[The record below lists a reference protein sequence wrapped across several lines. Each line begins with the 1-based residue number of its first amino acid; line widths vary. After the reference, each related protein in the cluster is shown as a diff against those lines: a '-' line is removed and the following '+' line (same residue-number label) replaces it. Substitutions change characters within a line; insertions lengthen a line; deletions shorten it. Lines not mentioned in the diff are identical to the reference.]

1 MSTESSHRHRGPYP
15 EEFRREAVALYRRG
29 GATLKEIAVD
39 LGVSVESLRIWVNQD
54 AVDKREQ
61 PGLSVDEKAE
71 LRELR
76 RKVCRLEQERETLKN
91 AAAFFAQESEA
102 R

>member
-1 MSTESSHRHRGPYP
+1 MSTESNHRRRPYP

-29 GATLKEIAVD
+29 GASLKEVAAD

-54 AVDKREQ
+54 SVDKREQ
-61 PGLSVDEKAE
+61 PGLSTDEKGE

-76 RKVCRLEQERETLKN
+76 RKVRRLEQEREILKK
-91 AAAFFAQESEA
+91 AAAFFAQESET

>member
-1 MSTESSHRHRGPYP
+1 MANSSNHRKPYP

-29 GATLKEIAVD
+29 GATLKEVAAD

-61 PGLSVDEKAE
+61 PGLSTDEKAE

-76 RKVCRLEQERETLKN
+76 RKVRRLQQEREILKK
-91 AAAFFAQESEA
+91 AAAFFAQESET